1 MSARAGDSRG
11 AARRPWMAVARPLG
25 EIAIVT
31 VGILIAFALE
41 AWWDGREKAAQ
52 EQVHLRA
59 LASDLQQNIAALK
72 TLIGN
77 EEVVMAG
84 SEELLER
91 ARAQQPGQTAPL
103 EELFNQVFNSARFE
117 PVMGAYEAL
126 VNSGGLTLIRD
137 ETLRASLAEFAAKVG
152 GQYAESWSAEHYF
165 AFAREFAG
173 RFLLL
178 HKQNTAADARERA
191 YEEMLRDPG
200 FQEHLAL
207 RYYSERDVAN
217 KYRGLLQ
224 QAEAV
229 LAQVRAQVEDQG

>member
-1 MSARAGDSRG
+1 MSARAGDPRG
-11 AARRPWMAVARPLG
+11 VARRPWMVVARPLG

-52 EQVHLRA
+52 EQVHPRA
-59 LASDLQQNIAALK
+59 H
-72 TLIGN
+72 
-77 EEVVMAG
+77 
-84 SEELLER
+84 
-91 ARAQQPGQTAPL
+91 AQQPGQTTSL
-103 EELFNQVFNSARFE
+103 EEAFYQVFNPVRFE

-137 ETLRASLAEFAAKVG
+137 EALRAALAEFAAKVG
-152 GQYAESWSAEHYF
+152 GQYIESWSQEHYF

-178 HKQNTAADARERA
+178 HTQNPAADARERA
-191 YEEMLRDPG
+191 YQEMLRDRR

-217 KYRGLLQ
+217 KYRGLQQ

-229 LAQVRAQVEDQG
+229 LAQVRAQVRDQD

>member
-1 MSARAGDSRG
+1 MSARAGDSG
-11 AARRPWMAVARPLG
+11 GVARRPWMVVARPLG

-59 LASDLQQNIAALK
+59 LASDLQQNIGSLK
-72 TLIGN
+72 KLIAK
-77 EEVVMAG
+77 EEAVM
-84 SEELLER
+84 SSSQELLKH
-91 ARAQQPGQTAPL
+91 ARGQQPGQTASL
-103 EELFNQVFNSARFE
+103 EELVNQVFNSARFE

-137 ETLRASLAEFAAKVG
+137 EALRAALAEFAAQVS
-152 GQYAESWSAEHYF
+152 GQYTESWSEEHYF
-165 AFAREFAG
+165 AFAREYAG
-173 RFLLL
+173 RVMVL
-178 HKQNTAADARERA
+178 HSQNPAADARKRA
-191 YEEMLRDPG
+191 YAEMLRDSR

-224 QAEAV
+224 KAEAV